1 MRKIDRLIC
10 LGLLCAL
17 AGCESQTPPDF
28 ARNRGLAMQ
37 QARELNEKATQA
49 MSLKDWVGAEKD
61 LRAALRLDRDLGQ
74 AHNNLGVV
82 FLNQHRLYDAAS
94 EFQLAAELLPTQAQ
108 PYNNLGLVM
117 ESANK
122 LETAEEFY
130 EKALARQS
138 ECVPAMA
145 NLARV
150 LVRLDR
156 HDERTRK
163 LLEQLVLRDSRPE
176 WNGWAREKLAMWPKA
191 AATAPASEAPTTN
204 PAASSQTGDP
214 STDPAK

>member
-1 MRKIDRLIC
+1 MSNRN
-10 LGLLCAL
+10 GLLCLGVLFVL
-17 AGCESQTPPDF
+17 AGCQSQSPPDF
-28 ARNRGLAMQ
+28 ARNPGLAAQ

-61 LRAALRLDRDLGQ
+61 LHAALRLDRDLGQ

-82 FLNQHRLYDAAS
+82 YLNQHRLYEAAS
-94 EFQLAAELLPTQAQ
+94 EFQLAAGLLPTQAQ

-122 LETAEEFY
+122 LETAAEFY

-150 LVRLDR
+150 LVRLNRCD
-156 HDERTRK
+156 DRTRK
-163 LLEQLVLRDSRPE
+163 LLEQLVVRDSRPE
-176 WNGWAREKLAMWPKA
+176 WNSWAREKLATWPKP
-191 AATAPASEAPTTN
+191 AATDPAAEPSTTV
-204 PAASSQTGDP
+204 PAASGQ
-214 STDPAK
+214 

>member
-1 MRKIDRLIC
+1 MRKINRLVC

-17 AGCESQTPPDF
+17 AGCGGQSPPDF
-28 ARNRGLAMQ
+28 ARDPHLAAQ

-49 MSLKDWVGAEKD
+49 ISLKDWIGAEKD
-61 LRAALRLDRDLGQ
+61 LHAALRLDRDLGQ

-82 FLNQHRLYDAAS
+82 FLNQHRLYEAAS
-94 EFQLAAELLPTQAQ
+94 EFQLAAGLLPMQAQ

-122 LETAEEFY
+122 LETAAEFY

-150 LVRLDR
+150 LIRLDR
-156 HDERTRK
+156 RDEKTRK

-176 WNGWAREKLAMWPKA
+176 WNSWAREKLAMWPKS
-191 AATAPASEAPTTN
+191 AATNSASEPPTTY
-204 PAASSQTGDP
+204 PATSSQ
-214 STDPAK
+214 

>member
-1 MRKIDRLIC
+1 MPKIDKLVC
-10 LGLLCAL
+10 LWLFCAL
-17 AGCESQTPPDF
+17 AGCGCQPAPDF
-28 ARNRGLAMQ
+28 ARDPHLAAQ
-37 QARELNEKATQA
+37 QARELNEKATQSI
-49 MSLKDWVGAEKD
+49 SLKDWVGAEKD
-61 LRAALRLDRDLGQ
+61 LHAALRLDPDLGQ

-82 FLNQHRLYDAAS
+82 YLNQHRLYEAAS
-94 EFQLAAELLPTQAQ
+94 EFQLAAGLLPTQAQ

-122 LETAEEFY
+122 LETAAEFY
-130 EKALARQS
+130 EKALARQN

-156 HDERTRK
+156 RDEKTHR

-176 WNGWAREKLAMWPKA
+176 WNCWAREKLAMWPKPPATSA
-191 AATAPASEAPTTN
+191 ACHPT
-204 PAASSQTGDP
+204 QDQ
-214 STDPAK
+214 